1 MYMRLL
7 LVLSCLGMTAA
18 CGDDSPSGEAAI
30 VEAPWETLVEGSWS
44 LEPGTEGYVCA
55 RKTIEED
62 LWVRAFDAVA
72 PLGTHHT
79 VLTYGPP
86 TEPDGVSPCD
96 TSVNHDV
103 MIFGSGVG
111 SIPFEMPEGVAAH
124 VPKGQQLLLNL
135 HLFNVSSD
143 PLTGSSAIRFQR
155 VASGDDDFIVAEAVL
170 MGPTDLQIPPGDHS
184 ESGTCTLTKDATIFA
199 VAPHMHQLG
208 VHMKVVA
215 HSSEAGAKT
224 LLDAPYS
231 FDAQQITSLE
241 PVPMRAGDTVSIRCD
256 YRNDTPETV
265 EWGESSLAEMCFAG
279 VYRYPRDPEGFFVCF
294 D

>member
-1 MYMRLL
+1 MRRL
-7 LVLSCLGMTAA
+7 LVLLCSGMTVG
-18 CGDDSPSGEAAI
+18 CGDDSTSGEAAT
-30 VEAPWETLVEGSWS
+30 VEAHWETLVEGSWS
-44 LEPGTEGYVCA
+44 LEPGTERYFCA
-55 RKTIEED
+55 RKTVEED

-79 VLTYGPP
+79 VLTYGP
-86 TEPDGVSPCD
+86 TSEPDGVSECN

-111 SIPFEMPEGVAAH
+111 SVPFVMPEGVAVH

-143 PLTGSSAIRFQR
+143 PLTGSSSIRFQR
-155 VASGDDDFIVAEAVL
+155 VGQAADEDFVVAEAVL
-170 MGPTDLQIPPGDHS
+170 MGPADLQIPPGEHS
-184 ESGTCTLTKDATIFA
+184 ESGTCTLSNDATIFA

-215 HSSEAGAKT
+215 HSSEAGATT

-241 PVPMRAGDTVSIRCD
+241 PVPMRAGDHVSIRCD

-279 VYRYPRDPEGFFVCF
+279 VYRYPRDPEGAFVCF